1 MTLRQ
6 RHWLGVFFFVLML
19 GHLGVNA
26 YSAWARLE
34 RLGGSYDGW
43 TARLQEER
51 AEIVATDPKGPATVL
66 QPGDEFV
73 SINGVTLRDDRN
85 ILNYSHRVPRGT
97 GYLMTV
103 RRQGQ
108 LVEVPLSTVAH
119 PATRWIVPIA
129 DILVQLLFLLTG
141 LTVFLLKSAD
151 RQAWLLAL
159 MLCTFTGLFNNEI
172 PPMPG
177 VLVVMTALARILGL
191 SFLPIFFHFF
201 LIFPERSPLLNRFPR
216 LERMLYWPFYLILPW
231 FSLNR
236 LASILRAHKGWEG
249 LIPISF
255 LQKFGWIG
263 LIAMS
268 IAMSFLVAGLWALLV
283 AYRAA
288 GVAARRKLI
297 VVVAGS
303 GAGAINLLL
312 LVIWESFFQNKFPN
326 ARGWIEPALK
336 FTLPLIPLSFAY
348 AIIRHR
354 VIPVSLIIR
363 RGVRYLLV
371 SRGSIVLHL
380 GLAAAVIFFIM
391 DAFFT
396 QMPSISG
403 RAVGVISAVVGIV
416 VWNLNHWFHR
426 RVLAPAID
434 RRFFRQSY
442 DAQQILAD
450 LSQSLR
456 TVTDLPQLLELVATK
471 IQSALPTENVTIF
484 LREEAGGGYQS
495 VYSQNYQHAD
505 QSKTTGERN
514 WRFSADAEVVKELAI
529 SGQPVEIEA
538 AEESSLSENS
548 SQGESGLPES
558 ERKTLRE
565 LKSALLLPLATKG
578 EVLGFIS
585 VGSRLG
591 DLPFSNSD
599 KHLLMSVAGPTTFAI
614 ENARLVQ
621 RMVEEARRREEVE
634 AENEQRAK
642 EMEEAR
648 QLQLSMLPKTI
659 PQLPHLEVAAYMKTA
674 TEVGG
679 DYYDFNLADN
689 GELTVVVGDAT
700 GHGLKAGTVVTAA
713 KSLFNHLAETPDV
726 TEFFYHSSRA
736 LKRMNLRSLFMAM
749 TVARFNGHK
758 VTLSSAGMPP
768 ALIYRAETAEIE
780 EIPLT
785 GVPLGSMTGYR
796 YQQQQVLISRGDVI
810 VLMSDGFPERF
821 NYEGEM
827 LDYWRAK
834 DSLVEVADRSSQ
846 EIIQHFVGVGEAWA
860 DGKQQ
865 EDDVTFVVLKVK

>member
-1 MTLRQ
+1 MTLRRRQ
-6 RHWLGVFFFVLML
+6 WVGVFIFALMF

-26 YSAWARLE
+26 YSAWLKLE
-34 RLGGSYDGW
+34 RLSGSYDGW
-43 TARLQEER
+43 TARLQDGR
-51 AEIVATDPKGPATVL
+51 AEIVATDANGPATAL

-73 SINGVTLRDDRN
+73 SLNGVTLRDDRN
-85 ILNYSHRVPRGT
+85 ILNYGLRVPRGT
-97 GYLMTV
+97 EYAMVV

-108 LVEVPLSTVAH
+108 LLELRLLTAAH
-119 PATRWIVPIA
+119 PITRWIVPIA

-159 MLCTFTGLFNNEI
+159 MLCTFTGLFNADL
-172 PPMPG
+172 PPVPG
-177 VLVVMTALARILGL
+177 MLVVMTGLARIVGL
-191 SFLPIFFHFF
+191 LFLPIFFHFF
-201 LIFPERSPLLNRFPR
+201 LIFPDRSPLLIRFPR
-216 LERMLYWPFYLILPW
+216 LEKWLYWPFYLILPW
-231 FSLNR
+231 FSLTR
-236 LASILRAHKGWEG
+236 IATVLRAQKGWDG
-249 LIPISF
+249 LIRDSW
-255 LQKFGWIG
+255 LQKYSWLGVIAMA
-263 LIAMS
+263 IAMS
-268 IAMSFLVAGLWALLV
+268 YLVVALWALLV
-283 AYRAA
+283 AYRSA

-297 VVVAGS
+297 VVMAGS
-303 GAGAINLLL
+303 GAGATNLLL
-312 LVIWESFFQNKFPN
+312 LVIWESFFRVKFPN
-326 ARGWIEPALK
+326 ARDWIEPAMK

-380 GLAAAVIFFIM
+380 GLAGVVMFFLM

-396 QMPSISG
+396 QMPSMSG
-403 RAVGVISAVVGIV
+403 RTVGVISAIVGIA
-416 VWNLNHWFHR
+416 VWNVNHWFHR

-442 DAQQILAD
+442 DAQQIISD
-450 LSQSLR
+450 LTNELRSVTSL
-456 TVTDLPQLLELVATK
+456 PHLLELFSIK
-471 IQSALPTENVTIF
+471 IQSALKTENVTVF
-484 LREEAGGGYQS
+484 LRHREASDYHSYFSSDYDLVEGRAVNHQ
-495 VYSQNYQHAD
+495 
-505 QSKTTGERN
+505 RN
-514 WRFSADAEVVKELAI
+514 CWLPRDGQVVAQLTHLAA
-529 SGQPVEIEA
+529 PYDV
-538 AEESSLSENS
+538 
-548 SQGESGLPES
+548 
-558 ERKTLRE
+558 E
-565 LKSALLLPLATKG
+565 LKMVDDWQDLRTLDEVKSSLLLPLATKN
-578 EVLGFIS
+578 ELLGIVS
-585 VGSRLG
+585 LGPRLG
-591 DLPFSNSD
+591 DLPFSSED
-599 KHLLMSVAGPTTFAI
+599 KKLLMSVAGPTTFAI
-614 ENARLVQ
+614 ENARLVE

-749 TVARFNGHK
+749 TVARFNGHT

-768 ALIYRAETAEIE
+768 ALIYRAKTGEIE

-796 YQQQQVLISRGDVI
+796 YQQQQVLISSGDVV

-821 NYEGEM
+821 NQEGEM

-834 DSLVEVADRSSQ
+834 DSLTEVADRSSQ

-860 DGKQQ
+860 EGKQQ